1 MIIIIIIIATSLRMS
16 TEDRSIALPFDR
28 RPPALDGTLPGDV
41 GFDPAGFTNKLPQVS
56 KYIVYK
62 IYIIIIFFYYFKIII
77 YIFIRNGYMVVEDHH

>member
-1 MIIIIIIIATSLRMS
+1 MS

-56 KYIVYK
+56 KYIVYN
-62 IYIIIIFFYYFKIII
+62 IYIIIIYYIII

>member
-1 MIIIIIIIATSLRMS
+1 MS

-62 IYIIIIFFYYFKIII
+62 IYIYNNNLLFYNYYI

>member
-1 MIIIIIIIATSLRMS
+1 MS

-41 GFDPAGFTNKLPQVS
+41 GFDPAGFPNKLPQVS
-56 KYIVYK
+56 KYIVYN
-62 IYIIIIFFYYFKIII
+62 IYIIIYYIKIII